1 MRNSQTYFKFN
12 IYRQNKLVVLG
23 NMFQRNNRESL
34 PSYGG
39 DGGGSGGL
47 LFGGG
52 SNGKLDGS
60 GR

>member
-12 IYRQNKLVVLG
+12 RQNKLVVLG

-39 DGGGSGGL
+39 DGGGGGGL